1 MDPGSGA
8 LDTPVEDRSTPS
20 VTVVVITHN
29 RRAELARTLNSL
41 VELPERPP
49 VVVVDNGSVD
59 GTARMV
65 RCCYPQVRLIEPR
78 CNLGAAGRNLAMAG
92 VDTPYVAF
100 CDDDMWWDPGSLARA
115 ARVLDDHPDVA
126 VITARII
133 LEPGGTDDPINHDMR
148 DSPLSRRDDAPRYP
162 DVPGYPLI
170 SFLAGASVVR
180 RAAVQAAGGFS
191 ARLGVGGEE
200 ELLSWDLADAGW
212 SLLYLPACVCHH
224 EPSPQRD
231 PTMRRRIGVRNA
243 LWTAWLRRPVGKALV
258 RSARILSVA
267 PKDVV
272 TLSAVLDAARGAGWV
287 HQERRLL
294 GTEVE
299 RRVSSFD
306 RCQFRTGNR
315 SYH

>member
-1 MDPGSGA
+1 MEPRPGDFDA
-8 LDTPVEDRSTPS
+8 PVEDHPTTR
-20 VTVVVITHN
+20 VTVVVITNN
-29 RRAELARTLNSL
+29 RRAELARTLTTL

-65 RCCYPQVRLIEPR
+65 QCRYPQVRLIEAGS
-78 CNLGAAGRNLAMAG
+78 NLGAAGRNVAMAG

-100 CDDDMWWDPGSLARA
+100 CDDDMWWDRGSLARA
-115 ARVLDDHPDVA
+115 AHVLDTHPEVA
-126 VITARII
+126 VITARIV
-133 LEPGGTDDPINHDMR
+133 LEPSGTDDPINDDMR
-148 DSPLSRRDDAPRYP
+148 NSPLPRP
-162 DVPGYPLI
+162 HDSPGYPLI

-180 RAAVQAAGGFS
+180 RAAVQAAGAFS

-212 SLLYLPACVCHH
+212 SLLYVPACVCHH
-224 EPSPQRD
+224 QPSPQRD
-231 PTMRRRIGVRNA
+231 PTERRRLGVRNA
-243 LWTAWLRRPVGKALV
+243 LWTAWLRRPVRKAFA
-258 RSARILSVA
+258 RSVRILRVA

-287 HQERRLL
+287 RHERRLL

-315 SYH
+315 SYR